1 VRIGE
6 LSARSGVSPR
16 SLRYY
21 EERGLLASERTAG
34 GHREYGED
42 AVERV
47 DRVQCL
53 LGAGLTTD
61 TIREL
66 LPCVYARERGEPAPD
81 LLDWLTAERDRVTGA
96 IRGLER
102 TREALDQVIENA
114 RVSSPADRAD
124 GSVAPG
130 ARHGGPVRWAGRPSG
145 VAGTPRPDRL
155 PSQASDTKL

>member
-1 VRIGE
+1 MRIGE

-21 EERGLLASERTAG
+21 EERGLLASRRTPG

-53 LGAGLTTD
+53 LGAGLNTE

-66 LPCVYARERGEPAPD
+66 LPCVYAQERGEPAPD
-81 LLDWLTAERDRVTGA
+81 LLDWLCAERDRVSGA

-102 TREALDQVIENA
+102 TRQALDEVIENA
-114 RVSSPADRAD
+114 RTSPAEARVNADRA
-124 GSVAPG
+124 VG
-130 ARHGGPVRWAGRPSG
+130 AGGGGALAGPVTLTG
-145 VAGTPRPDRL
+145 
-155 PSQASDTKL
+155 K

>member
-1 VRIGE
+1 MRIGE
-6 LSARSGVSPR
+6 LSARSGASPR

-21 EERGLLASERTAG
+21 EERGLLTSERTAG

-53 LGAGLTTD
+53 LGAGLNTE

-66 LPCVYARERGEPAPD
+66 LPCVYAQERGDPAPD
-81 LLDWLTAERDRVTGA
+81 LIDWLCAERVRVSEA

-102 TREALDQVIENA
+102 TRQALDQVIANA
-114 RVSSPADRAD
+114 R
-124 GSVAPG
+124 
-130 ARHGGPVRWAGRPSG
+130 
-145 VAGTPRPDRL
+145 
-155 PSQASDTKL
+155 

>member
-1 VRIGE
+1 MRIGE

-21 EERGLLASERTAG
+21 EERGLLASTRTAG

-47 DRVQCL
+47 YRVQCL
-53 LGAGLTTD
+53 LGAGLSTEV
-61 TIREL
+61 IREL

-81 LLDWLTAERDRVTGA
+81 LLDWLRRERDRVTGA

-102 TREALDQVIENA
+102 TREALDQVIEDS
-114 RVSSPADRAD
+114 RVSPPDVRANGSGAAAGDRA
-124 GSVAPG
+124 AG
-130 ARHGGPVRWAGRPSG
+130 ARGGGADGRGRGAPVGPVTLTG
-145 VAGTPRPDRL
+145 
-155 PSQASDTKL
+155 K

>member
-1 VRIGE
+1 MRIGE

-21 EERGLLASERTAG
+21 EERGLLASRRTPG

-53 LGAGLTTD
+53 LGAGLNTE

-66 LPCVYARERGEPAPD
+66 LPCVYAQERGEPAPD
-81 LLDWLTAERDRVTGA
+81 LLDWLCAERDRVSGA

-102 TREALDQVIENA
+102 TREALDEVIENA
-114 RVSSPADRAD
+114 RTSPAEARVNADRA
-124 GSVAPG
+124 VG
-130 ARHGGPVRWAGRPSG
+130 AGGGGALAGPVTLTG
-145 VAGTPRPDRL
+145 
-155 PSQASDTKL
+155 K

>member
-1 VRIGE
+1 MRIGE

-21 EERGLLASERTAG
+21 EERGLLTSRRTSG
-34 GHREYGED
+34 GHREYDED

-53 LGAGLTTD
+53 IGAGLNTE

-66 LPCVYARERGEPAPD
+66 LPCVYAQERGEPAPD
-81 LLDWLTAERDRVTGA
+81 LLDWLCAERARVTEA
-96 IRGLER
+96 ICGLER

-114 RVSSPADRAD
+114 RTSPADRRVNTGRA
-124 GSVAPG
+124 VG
-130 ARHGGPVRWAGRPSG
+130 AGGGGALAGPV
-145 VAGTPRPDRL
+145 TL
-155 PSQASDTKL
+155 TNK

>member
-1 VRIGE
+1 MRIGE

-21 EERGLLASERTAG
+21 EERGLLTSRRTSG

-53 LGAGLTTD
+53 LGAGLNTE

-66 LPCVYARERGEPAPD
+66 LPCVYAQERGEPAPD
-81 LLDWLTAERDRVTGA
+81 LLDWLCAERDRVTGA

-102 TREALDQVIENA
+102 TREALDEVIENA
-114 RVSSPADRAD
+114 RSTPAARRVNAGRA
-124 GSVAPG
+124 VG
-130 ARHGGPVRWAGRPSG
+130 ADSGGALAGPVTLTG
-145 VAGTPRPDRL
+145 
-155 PSQASDTKL
+155 K